1 MTPCAYCI
9 GCIYY
14 RPKDKIWC
22 CHVDAEKCERREY
35 YDTGVDDDKQRSG

>member
-14 RPKDKIWC
+14 RPHEKIWC
-22 CHVDAEKCERREY
+22 CHDDAEKCERREY
-35 YDTGVDDDKQRSG
+35 YEMGVEDE